1 MLKIVD
7 INSNVPEIE
16 TPFKFPLDPFQKH
29 AVYAI
34 SKDEN
39 VLVTAKTGSGKTLVG
54 EYQIYHSLS
63 KGKRVFY
70 TTPIKSLS
78 NQKFYD
84 LKKMFPSVGIMTGD
98 IKFMPQADIVIM
110 TTEILRNLLFKQGTF
125 TENIGITSSLSL
137 ENLDA
142 IVFDEVHYINDIDR
156 GKVWEECLTLV
167 PRDINLVMLS
177 ATIEKPEKFASW
189 LGDIKQKPIHLIST
203 EYRIVPLV
211 HLLPDKTV
219 VMDSKETFNQQNYTI
234 WFHNLRS
241 LKNEERRHK
250 ERVKSRQ
257 EGDDVVKQGEH
268 TTSFVD
274 RMNKLIGEIE
284 LPALF
289 FVFSRKLC
297 ASLANKVSHTL
308 ITSSEG
314 AEMKHILKFHL
325 HKYPELQTIGQYH
338 DMVRLLEK
346 GVAYHHSGV
355 IPILKEIVEI
365 LFSRGFIKVLF
376 ATETFAVGINM
387 PTKSVVFTSYRK
399 RDDYTDGFRL
409 LTTSEYTQM
418 AGRAGRRGKDDKGFV
433 YYLPMDDPE
442 EVLDVK
448 TMMTGVKSELTS
460 RMDFHYSY
468 ILSSIQSGKHI
479 QNESY
484 WAKERQELIQ
494 TIKTEIEENLKSLD
508 QSIDDK
514 SMKDLELKSELESK
528 IKDSVNAEKKR
539 LQTELNKWNNTHMG
553 PKWEKNWKSFKKNNE
568 TQNHIQYLKNCVENL
583 SDYDLDIRHRKE
595 FLEYYG
601 FLKEGKLTQ
610 KGILASEVHEGHVI
624 LMPHIYVNK
633 LLHNETAENITIH
646 LSVFLQPIRTEEKI
660 IASNFLVNLQQDAE
674 EMREHEVIQSPND
687 FWELTPYWE
696 DVIKDW
702 INGNDHVCE
711 KYEVDYGNFVKAI
724 LKLSN
729 IIDEWV
735 NMATIVQDVE
745 MIEKMKDIKSKLVR
759 SFVVPNSLYLQI

>member
-687 FWELTPYWE
+687 FWELTSYWE
-696 DVIKDW
+696 DVVKDW